1 MAEAPDSVLNNVSIK
16 ERALHYRSQFRLDTN
31 DGELASFIVFAHTMH
46 NNFMVLVDTYN
57 TMSSGVPNFVFV
69 ALALG
74 DAGH

>member
-1 MAEAPDSVLNNVSIK
+1 M
-16 ERALHYRSQFRLDTN
+16 DTN